1 LIYNFM
7 AFKQWLLQQSN
18 LFGKVGK
25 LDISY
30 VQILPV
36 QWAKTFRG
44 WVIVFVFDSPET
56 ILLKHFNGCVGLT
69 NLLYAYFFAES
80 KTSLKLEISK

>member
-1 LIYNFM
+1 M

-30 VQILPV
+30 VQILMLRPV
-36 QWAKTFRG
+36 QWAKTFRAR
-44 WVIVFVFDSPET
+44 VRVSLLDSPET
-56 ILLKHFNGCVGLT
+56 GPLKHFNRCVGLT
-69 NLLYAYFFAES
+69 NLIYAYFDAES
-80 KTSLKLEISK
+80 KTELKL